1 MALFEIIIWIAS
13 WFESLTNQV
22 MYIFCA
28 IREPFQPHNRV
39 DVSHRVFNLPEYL
52 PVHHESEVVV
62 GMDDCAGALR
72 ELGRVVVEFDIP
84 VNYGLEVRLNK
95 ITHY

>member
-1 MALFEIIIWIAS
+1 MVLFESIIRIVS

-28 IREPFQPHNRV
+28 IREPFEPHNRV
-39 DVSHRVFNLPEYL
+39 DVSHRVFNIPHYF

-62 GMDDCAGALR
+62 GIDDCAGALR

-84 VNYGLEVRLNK
+84 VNYGTEVRLHK